1 MNATEKGFGRLVC
14 WCLESYNKIS
24 TSLVGNSLLSVMQG
38 FKRFCWGN
46 IVVGSLEW
54 LNADEDFKINYDS
67 EQSPKKKPLWCV
79 PILEHLKCIYEEC

>member
-24 TSLVGNSLLSVMQG
+24 TSLVGNSLT
-38 FKRFCWGN
+38 
-46 IVVGSLEW
+46 LEW
-54 LNADEDFKINYDS
+54 LNSDEDFKINYDS

>member
-1 MNATEKGFGRLVC
+1 MAALLKWVSLFVKLMNATEKGFGRLVC

-24 TSLVGNSLLSVMQG
+24 TSLVGNSLT
-38 FKRFCWGN
+38 
-46 IVVGSLEW
+46 LEW
-54 LNADEDFKINYDS
+54 LNSDEDFKINYDS